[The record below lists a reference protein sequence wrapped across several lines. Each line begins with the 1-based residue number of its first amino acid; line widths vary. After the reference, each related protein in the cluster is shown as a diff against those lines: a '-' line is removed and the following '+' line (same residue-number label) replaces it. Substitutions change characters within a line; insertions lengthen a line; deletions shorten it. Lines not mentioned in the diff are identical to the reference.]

1 MSEEEATAPPP
12 ADELMADGAA
22 GEANEGAVDTPAG
35 EPAPDAPTDDAAADA
50 GAEPALMEDG
60 GAGAGA
66 EQAGDDLGETAP
78 DAFAADA
85 PDAPALDDP
94 PQTLQIDL
102 DEDADVKDQLIEAL
116 NAHAVTIMELF
127 RDWDDDDD
135 GCVDKKEFRKAMQE
149 LGFDAPREVRRAARA
164 RTPAPRACARARA
177 RLAPPSL
184 VGPTTRAQ
192 RADRGHR
199 LRRVRPRPLRLDLP
213 PRA

>member
-22 GEANEGAVDTPAG
+22 GEATEGAVDTPAG
-35 EPAPDAPTDDAAADA
+35 DPAPDAPTDDAAADA

-66 EQAGDDLGETAP
+66 ELAGDDLGETAP

-94 PQTLQIDL
+94 PQALQIDL

-116 NAHAVTIMELF
+116 NAHAVTIMS
-127 RDWDDDDD
+127 
-135 GCVDKKEFRKAMQE
+135 GTVKVIK
-149 LGFDAPREVRRAARA
+149 
-164 RTPAPRACARARA
+164 
-177 RLAPPSL
+177 
-184 VGPTTRAQ
+184 
-192 RADRGHR
+192 
-199 LRRVRPRPLRLDLP
+199 
-213 PRA
+213 